1 MLLNVTFVH
10 LVTYG
15 QKGFVRVVVTGASD
29 LKRPKGKG
37 KPAQCDNPNCR
48 YTVQRLTCLMW
59 QP

>member
-1 MLLNVTFVH
+1 MFVH

-37 KPAQCDNPNCR
+37 KPAQCDNPKCR
-48 YTVQRLTCLMW
+48 YTVQR
-59 QP
+59 